1 MRGTATRGIFE
12 GGPGV
17 ELPALSEDATKHVC
31 DFAERGVCLDTIE
44 DGGDGVLRAD
54 GSRAETPERA
64 DGLGLV
70 SSMAKALK
78 SVDLGLYGRWVDAL
92 EFLDGRGF
100 GLILVDSDDD
110 AIVLLDLAL
119 EYEGAFV
126 DFVRLVS
133 VFESCDCA
141 SASVYFV
148 DVVEG
153 DLLESVG
160 EGFDIVRSCEGI
172 DRVRDAGFVCEYLL
186 GAKGYLRGFFGWE
199 PERFIARV
207 DMERL
212 GASEYGGERL
222 DGGADDVV
230 FGLLRGESDP
240 CGLGVESQAA
250 GTRVPGVEAVAHDR
264 RPHAARGTKL
274 GDLFEEVVLGGE
286 EEGEA

>member
-1 MRGTATRGIFE
+1 MRGTAARGIFE

-17 ELPALSEDATKHVC
+17 GLLALSEDAAKYVC
-31 DFAERGVCLDTIE
+31 DFAKRGVCLDAIE

-64 DGLGLV
+64 GSLGLV
-70 SSMAKALK
+70 SSMAKALQA
-78 SVDLGLYGRWVDAL
+78 VDLGLYGPWIDAL
-92 EFLDGRGF
+92 EFFDGRGF
-100 GLILVDSDDD
+100 GLVLVDPDDD
-110 AIVLLDLAL
+110 AVVLFDLAL

-133 VFESCDCA
+133 VFEGCDCA

-153 DLLESVG
+153 DLLEPVG
-160 EGFDIVRSCEGI
+160 EGFDVVRSCEGV
-172 DRVRDAGFVCEYLL
+172 DGVRDAGLVCEYLL

-199 PERFIARV
+199 PEHFIAGV
-207 DMERL
+207 DVKRL
-212 GASEYGGERL
+212 CASEYGGERL
-222 DGGADDVV
+222 DSGTDDVV
-230 FGLLRGESDP
+230 FGLLRGEGNP

-274 GDLFEEVVLGGE
+274 GDFLEQVVLGGE
-286 EEGEA
+286 EEGES

>member
-1 MRGTATRGIFE
+1 MRVTAARGIFE

-17 ELPALSEDATKHVC
+17 GLPALSEDAAKHVC
-31 DFAERGVCLDTIE
+31 DFAERGVCLNAIE

-70 SSMAKALK
+70 SSMAKALE
-78 SVDLGLYGRWVDAL
+78 SVDLRLYGRWVDAL
-92 EFLDGRGF
+92 EFFDGRGF
-100 GLILVDSDDD
+100 GLELVDSDDD
-110 AIVLLDLAL
+110 AVVLFDLAL
-119 EYEGAFV
+119 ECEGAFV

-133 VFESCDCA
+133 VFEGCDRA
-141 SASVYFV
+141 STSVYFV

-153 DLLESVG
+153 DLLEAVG
-160 EGFDIVRSCEGI
+160 EGFDVVRSCEGVDGI
-172 DRVRDAGFVCEYLL
+172 RDAGLVCEYLL

-199 PERFIARV
+199 PEGFIAGV
-207 DMERL
+207 DVKRL

-230 FGLLRGESDP
+230 FGLLRGEGDP

-250 GTRVPGVEAVAHDR
+250 
-264 RPHAARGTKL
+264 
-274 GDLFEEVVLGGE
+274 
-286 EEGEA
+286 